1 MMVLAE
7 QDEPIAGND
16 RANVLRE
23 RRCIV
28 TGEVLPEARL
38 LRFVLAP
45 DGEIVPDVE
54 AKLPGRG
61 IWVTASRAA
70 IGQAVAKKLF
80 AKAAKA
86 QVRSSAD
93 LGNRAEARL
102 VDRMLAH
109 LGLARRAGE
118 LVLGFDSVEKALRA
132 PNPPPLI
139 IEAAEAS
146 ADGRRKLQSAA
157 LAAGHVP
164 FVIDALSNAEL
175 SLALGRA
182 NVVHA
187 ALKPGRIAERLIF
200 EAARLNGFRP
210 IKSWVWEG
218 FSGG

>member
-1 MMVLAE
+1 MVLADR
-7 QDEPIAGND
+7 DEPMAGEA
-16 RANVLRE
+16 RAEFSRE

-45 DGEIVPDVE
+45 DGSIVPDVQ

-61 IWVTASRAA
+61 IWVRAERTAIA
-70 IGQAVAKKLF
+70 QAVTKRLF

-86 QVRSSAD
+86 QVRADAD
-93 LGNRAEARL
+93 LADQAETRI
-102 VDRMLAH
+102 VERMLAY
-109 LGLARRAGE
+109 LGMARRAGE
-118 LVLGFDSVEKALRA
+118 LLLGFDSVERALRA

-139 IEAAEAS
+139 IEAAEA
-146 ADGRRKLQSAA
+146 APDGRRKLQAA
-157 LAAGHVP
+157 AIATRHVP
-164 FVIDALSNAEL
+164 FVIGALGNAEL

-200 EAARLNGFRP
+200 EAARLAGFRP
-210 IKSWVWEG
+210 LRSWVWEG

>member
-1 MMVLAE
+1 MALAE
-7 QDEPIAGND
+7 QDEADTGRS
-16 RANVLRE
+16 RAHALRE

-28 TGEVLPEARL
+28 TGEILPEARL

-45 DGEIVPDVE
+45 DGDIVPDIE

-61 IWVTASRAA
+61 IWVSASRAA
-70 IGQAVAKKLF
+70 IAQAVTKRLF

-86 QVRSSAD
+86 QVRAGAD
-93 LGNRAEARL
+93 LADRAEARL
-102 VDRMLAH
+102 VERILAH

-118 LVLGFDSVEKALRA
+118 LFLGFDQVEKALRA
-132 PNPPPLI
+132 ANPPPLI
-139 IEAAEAS
+139 IEAADAS
-146 ADGRRKLQSAA
+146 ADGRRKLQAA
-157 LAAGHVP
+157 ATVAGHVP
-164 FVIDALSNAEL
+164 FVIDTLSNAEL

-210 IKSWVWEG
+210 LTSWVWEG

>member
-1 MMVLAE
+1 MALAE
-7 QDEPIAGND
+7 EGDL
-16 RANVLRE
+16 RAPSGRLSGARE

-28 TGEVLPEARL
+28 TGQILPEARL
-38 LRFVLAP
+38 LRFVFAP

-61 IWVTASRAA
+61 IWVGADRKLLEQA
-70 IGQAVAKKLF
+70 IAKRLF

-86 QVRSSAD
+86 QVRID
-93 LGNRAEARL
+93 PGLVERAEARL
-102 VDRMLAH
+102 VERILAH

-118 LVLGFDSVEKALRA
+118 LLLGFDQVEEALRGA
-132 PNPPPLI
+132 NPPPLI
-139 IEAAEAS
+139 IEAAEAA
-146 ADGRRKLQSAA
+146 ADGRRKLQAA
-157 LAAGHVP
+157 ASVGGTVP
-164 FVIDALSNAEL
+164 FVIGALTNGEL

-200 EAARLNGFRP
+200 EAMRLNGFRP
-210 IKSWVWEG
+210 LKSWVWEG

>member
-1 MMVLAE
+1 MMALAE
-7 QDEPIAGND
+7 HDERTSKGTRD
-16 RANVLRE
+16 SGSRE

-28 TGEVLPEARL
+28 TGEILPEARL

-61 IWVTASRAA
+61 IWVSADRTA
-70 IGQAVAKKLF
+70 IDQALAKRLF
-80 AKAAKA
+80 GKAAKA
-86 QVRSSAD
+86 QVRAGAD
-93 LGNRAEARL
+93 LASRAEARL
-102 VDRMLAH
+102 VERMLAH

-118 LVLGFDSVEKALRA
+118 LILGFDSVEAALRG

-139 IEAAEAS
+139 IEAAEA
-146 ADGRRKLQSAA
+146 APDGRRKLQAA
-157 LAAGHVP
+157 ATVGGVVP
-164 FVIDALSNAEL
+164 FVVGALTNAEL

-200 EAARLNGFRP
+200 EAMRLRGFRP
-210 IKSWVWEG
+210 LKSWVWEG